1 MLNIYIKKNGQ
12 FMENSFYLTLC
23 KSRKKF
29 DKYVKVNRVKNKV
42 IIDIKLALEENE
54 IDDNKYNDYF
64 NLMIYTR
71 IIQSLNKG
79 KDIYYIPNFT
89 NEKLDIKEILKI
101 KKILKDGVNFNVLM
115 FFDEFK
121 DDPRIQNDILTNIGI
136 FNNTQLL
143 KDY

>member
-1 MLNIYIKKNGQ
+1 MN
-12 FMENSFYLTLC
+12 FYLTLC
-23 KSRKKF
+23 KNRKKF
-29 DKYVKVNRVKNKV
+29 DKYVKVNRIKNKV
-42 IIDIKLALEENE
+42 IIDIKSALEENE
-54 IDDNKYNDYF
+54 IYDDKYNDYF

-89 NEKLDIKEILKI
+89 NEKLDIYEVLKI
-101 KKILKDGVNFNVLM
+101 KKILKDGTYFNVLM

-121 DDPRIQNDILTNIGI
+121 DDTRIQNDVLTNIGL
-136 FNNTQLL
+136 FDNSQLL

>member
-1 MLNIYIKKNGQ
+1 MNFYVTMCKN
-12 FMENSFYLTLC
+12 
-23 KSRKKF
+23 RKKF

-54 IDDNKYNDYF
+54 IYDNKYNDYF

-71 IIQSLNKG
+71 ILQSLNKG
-79 KDIYYIPNFT
+79 KDIYYIPNFS
-89 NEKLDIKEILKI
+89 NEKLDVKEILNI
-101 KKILKDGVNFNVLM
+101 KKILKENTKFNVLM

-121 DDPRIQNDILTNIGI
+121 DDTRIQNEILTNINL
-136 FNNTQLL
+136 FDNTQLL

>member
-1 MLNIYIKKNGQ
+1 MN
-12 FMENSFYLTLC
+12 FYLTLC
-23 KSRKKF
+23 KNRKKF
-29 DKYVKVNRVKNKV
+29 DKYVKVNRIKNKV

-54 IDDNKYNDYF
+54 IYDDKWSDYF
-64 NLMIYTR
+64 NVMIYTR

-79 KDIYYIPNFT
+79 KDIYYIPNFH

-101 KKILKDGVNFNVLM
+101 KNILKEGTNFNILM

-121 DDPRIQNDILTNIGI
+121 EDTRIQNDVLTNLSI
-136 FNNTQLL
+136 FDNSQLL

>member
-1 MLNIYIKKNGQ
+1 MN
-12 FMENSFYLTLC
+12 FYLTLC
-23 KSRKKF
+23 KNRKKF
-29 DKYVKVNRVKNKV
+29 DKYVKVNRLKNKV
-42 IIDIKLALEENE
+42 IIDIKLSLEENE
-54 IDDNKYNDYF
+54 IYDDRYNDYF

-101 KKILKDGVNFNVLM
+101 KKILKEGTNFNVLM

-121 DDPRIQNDILTNIGI
+121 DDTRIQNDVLTNLDI
-136 FNNTQLL
+136 FDNSQLL

>member
-1 MLNIYIKKNGQ
+1 MA
-12 FMENSFYLTLC
+12 NSFYLTLC
-23 KSRKKF
+23 KNRKKA
-29 DKYVKVNRVKNKV
+29 DKYFKVNRVKNKV

-54 IDDNKYNDYF
+54 IYDNKYNDYF

-79 KDIYYIPNFT
+79 KDIYYIPNFQ
-89 NEKLDIKEILKI
+89 NEKLDLNEILKI
-101 KKILKDGVNFNVLM
+101 KKILKEGTNFNVLM

-121 DDPRIQNDILTNIGI
+121 DDTRIQNDVLTNIGI
-136 FNNTQLL
+136 FDNTQLL

>member
-1 MLNIYIKKNGQ
+1 MA
-12 FMENSFYLTLC
+12 NSFYLMLC
-23 KSRKKF
+23 KNRKKA
-29 DKYVKVNRVKNKV
+29 DKYFKVNRIKNKV

-54 IDDNKYNDYF
+54 IYDERYDDYF

-79 KDIYYIPNFT
+79 KDIYYIPNFH
-89 NEKLDIKEILKI
+89 NGDIDIKEMLKI
-101 KKILKDGVNFNVLM
+101 KNILKEGTDFNILM

-121 DDPRIQNDILTNIGI
+121 DETRIQNEVLTNLSV
-136 FNNTQLL
+136 FDNSQLI

>member
-1 MLNIYIKKNGQ
+1 MG
-12 FMENSFYLTLC
+12 NSFYLVMI

-29 DKYVKVNRVKNKV
+29 DKFVKVNRIKNKV
-42 IIDIKLALEENE
+42 IIDIKLALEEDE
-54 IDDNKYNDYF
+54 IYDTKFSDYF

-79 KDIYYIPNFT
+79 KDIYYIPNFQ
-89 NEKLDIKEILKI
+89 NNCFDINEILKI
-101 KKILKDGVNFNVLM
+101 KDILKNVNFNVLM

-121 DDPRIQNDILTNIGI
+121 DDSKIQNDVLSNIGL
-136 FNNTQLL
+136 FDNTQLL

>member
-1 MLNIYIKKNGQ
+1 MN
-12 FMENSFYLTLC
+12 FYLTLC
-23 KSRKKF
+23 KNRKKF

-54 IDDNKYNDYF
+54 INDDRYSDYF

-79 KDIYYIPNFT
+79 KDIYYIPNFQ
-89 NEKLDIKEILKI
+89 NEKLDICEILKI
-101 KKILKDGVNFNVLM
+101 KKILKDGTNFNVLM

-121 DDPRIQNDILTNIGI
+121 DDVRIQNDVLTNIGL
-136 FNNTQLL
+136 FDNTQLL